1 MLDRLVARAAS
12 LVTKTE
18 PPRLFTELGAHP
30 RLFRAWLPFGATL
43 LLRGELL
50 RGDTEL
56 VVLRTAY
63 NSRCEYEWVQ
73 HVRLA
78 ERAGL
83 SLGEIAAVPDG
94 EAATIWTWRQRLLL
108 RATDELHDCR
118 RIDPATRDLLE
129 HVLSDRQILELCLLV
144 GHYEMLAMVLNTRG
158 TEPEPG
164 AASAIT
170 SGRFPGLRAP
180 KRPDVRSSARR
191 GRAGR
196 D

>member
-1 MLDRLVARAAS
+1 MLDRLIARAAT

-56 VVLRTAY
+56 AVLRTAF

-83 SLGEIAAVPDG
+83 STAEIAAVGEG
-94 EAATIWTWRQRLLL
+94 EAATTWSWRQRLLL
-108 RATDELHDCR
+108 RATDELHDRR
-118 RIDPATRDLLE
+118 RIDPATRALLE
-129 HVLSDRQILELCLLV
+129 HVLSDRQIVELCLLV
-144 GHYEMLAMVLNTRG
+144 GHYEMLAMLLNTRD
-158 TEPEPG
+158 TQPEPG
-164 AASAIT
+164 AVAYLQEVTAFPASRQD
-170 SGRFPGLRAP
+170 S
-180 KRPDVRSSARR
+180 
-191 GRAGR
+191 
-196 D
+196 